1 MTVLFFFR
9 RTGNRRKAWYVSFKK
24 KKRKSR
30 IHIMGKIATNNSTNL
45 LILVIF
51 FTHYISSNEN
61 AKRNT
66 EIIKNRSTPWKESL
80 DPSSSK
86 AKSKSQLLFI
96 KSNTRKRGGQD
107 DSRIEKSVN
116 ARVGR
121 KICPEGN
128 RKTSKVGVYSFLPS
142 LLVHKLKPPSKGRIE
157 EEEGGRRRKGDA
169 AAEAWNDFVG
179 NNNRGRE
186 RWTHNG
192 RRSRTI
198 IDRGVHAAGQPT
210 TDWLTDLFVLWH
222 YRGNP
227 ISGARTEFEA
237 ASRPE
242 GQRDA
247 HAVDLHRLI
256 WRFNLLSMSTA
267 FQWGRPS
274 ISNCETRDSVLL
286 WPRNADRMWKYGVFI
301 YRYFYGALFLLSLG
315 LRSKLLLGRGR
326 IEWAISSI
334 CRCLMEDL

>member
-80 DPSSSK
+80 DSSSSK

-157 EEEGGRRRKGDA
+157 EEEGVGGGRGTLQQKLGMTLQA
-169 AAEAWNDFVG
+169 
-179 NNNRGRE
+179 
-186 RWTHNG
+186 
-192 RRSRTI
+192 TI
-198 IDRGVHAAGQPT
+198 I
-210 TDWLTDLFVLWH
+210 
-222 YRGNP
+222 
-227 ISGARTEFEA
+227 
-237 ASRPE
+237 E
-242 GQRDA
+242 GEK
-247 HAVDLHRLI
+247 
-256 WRFNLLSMSTA
+256 
-267 FQWGRPS
+267 G
-274 ISNCETRDSVLL
+274 
-286 WPRNADRMWKYGVFI
+286 
-301 YRYFYGALFLLSLG
+301 
-315 LRSKLLLGRGR
+315 GR
-326 IEWAISSI
+326 IMVGDQEP
-334 CRCLMEDL
+334 